1 MRFRFTGLWRHRD
14 FKRLWLGG
22 AVSSFGSQ
30 ITLLAL
36 PLTAVLVLDATPLQ
50 MGILAAA
57 GSAPALMFGLGA
69 GVWVDRKKKR
79 PIMIATDYGRAVLL
93 LAVPVSVAF
102 DVLRIEYLYVVAL
115 AVGMLSLLFG
125 IASRSMLPSLVTQ
138 EELVEANSK
147 LAVGRSA
154 SEVTGPGVS
163 GVLVQLFTA
172 PVALIVD
179 ALTFVASAIAVQSIR
194 TPEPE
199 PMPSTGQ
206 GLLQEALRGL
216 AFIRRSRV
224 LMPLAGAI
232 AGVAIF
238 NAMFEAAWLLY
249 VSKELGLE
257 PVTFGIMFSTG
268 GLGFLLGALLADRL
282 IRRTGIGRAVFLG
295 VVMAALSDLATPLA
309 GGSVVA
315 IVALL
320 MVASFAFGIGAT
332 VFRVAQVSLRQAS
345 TPMSLQGRMN
355 GAMNSLEVG
364 LVPVG
369 ALVGGVLG
377 ELIGLRPT
385 LFLAAGG
392 ELAAALWILLSAVW
406 SMHDLPTPSDE

>member
-14 FKRLWLGG
+14 FKRLWVGG
-22 AVSSFGSQ
+22 TVSSFGSQ

-57 GSAPALMFGLGA
+57 GSAPALVFGLGA

-79 PIMIATDYGRAVLL
+79 PIMIAADYGRAALL

-102 DVLRIEYLYVVAL
+102 DVLRIEYLYAIAL
-115 AVGMLSLLFG
+115 AIGMLSLLFS
-125 IASRSMLPSLVTQ
+125 IASRAMLPSLVTR

-147 LAVGRSA
+147 LAIGRSA
-154 SEVTGPGVS
+154 SEVTGPGVA

-172 PVALIVD
+172 PIALIVD

-194 TPEPE
+194 SPEPD
-199 PMPSTGQ
+199 PVSSKG
-206 GLLQEALRGL
+206 GDFVQEALRGL
-216 AFIRRSRV
+216 GFIQRSRV
-224 LMPLAGAI
+224 LLPLAGVV

-238 NAMFEAAWLLY
+238 NAMFEAVWLLY
-249 VSKELGLE
+249 VSRELRLE
-257 PVTFGIMFSTG
+257 PVTFGVIFSMG
-268 GLGFLLGALLADRL
+268 GIGFVLGALLANRL
-282 IRRTGIGRAVFLG
+282 IRWAGIGRAVFLG
-295 VVMAALSDLATPLA
+295 VVIAGLSDLATPLA
-309 GGSVVA
+309 GGSTVA

-377 ELIGLRPT
+377 EVIGLRPT

-392 ELAAALWILLSAVW
+392 ELAAALWILLSTVW
-406 SMHDLPTPSDE
+406 SMRDLPTSSDG

>member
-1 MRFRFTGLWRHRD
+1 MRFRFTGLWGHRD

-22 AVSSFGSQ
+22 TVSSFGSQ

-57 GSAPALMFGLGA
+57 GSAPALVFGLGA

-102 DVLRIEYLYVVAL
+102 DVLRIEYLYVIAL

-154 SEVTGPGVS
+154 SEVTGPGVA

-257 PVTFGIMFSTG
+257 PVTFGIIFSTG

-377 ELIGLRPT
+377 ELVGLRPT

-406 SMHDLPTPSDE
+406 SMHDLPAPSDE